1 MSLGLAVNCHA
12 TLRHDDLH
20 RRRGEL
26 DIEGCTDRPDGDASR
41 LHDEGSLRILG
52 DSEVRL
58 APHQSD
64 PPHAG
69 REIDA
74 ELRTAVKLHERAIL
88 EGALF
93 APGTVA
99 ADYRFDSWRA
109 TWRWRWIDRE
119 DLKVKVGVTA
129 KIRDASIQLRQGGV
143 SARKDNTGFVPLLHG
158 AFERRLAPGW
168 ALEGDIDAL
177 ANAIDALAADPA
189 RRNLLAQRSKATAA
203 ARFSPQ
209 RLGQQMQSEW
219 LRIAGVAR

>member
-26 DIEGCTDRPDGDASR
+26 DIESCTDRPDGDASR

-88 EGALF
+88 EGALLARGGQGRREPRRCELSGGNLAGRF
-93 APGTVA
+93 GDPQQDGRRRRSSRNPGEHPPPRRRTLGSGRAWGEQIGIGRRGQGRGQTGDAIELPPRPTPLAQDLTVA
-99 ADYRFDSWRA
+99 G
-109 TWRWRWIDRE
+109 I
-119 DLKVKVGVTA
+119 
-129 KIRDASIQLRQGGV
+129 GGEPV
-143 SARKDNTGFVPLLHG
+143 
-158 AFERRLAPGW
+158 
-168 ALEGDIDAL
+168 
-177 ANAIDALAADPA
+177 
-189 RRNLLAQRSKATAA
+189 
-203 ARFSPQ
+203 
-209 RLGQQMQSEW
+209 
-219 LRIAGVAR
+219 